1 SHRARCPDGSRACG
15 RAGWRRSPRP
25 RTAPRSPRSSRCSA
39 PRSTWW
45 RCASP
50 AAVCRATRPTC
61 WSRRCCPT
69 SPPWTTTARR
79 RRSKRDAPRSSA
91 WARFSTRSSAE
102 ARVEL
107 TLSIAAAVLGAA
119 LLHAA
124 WNTLIKASADK
135 ELDTYAVAAC
145 CGLIA
150 VLFVCGGIVAFA
162 SGAHDRRA
170 TAFALAN
177 AAVIG
182 AYTLIDAKG
191 VRASDEAASYTL
203 WFFAANAIVIAAMG
217 MLRRG
222 SAVPR
227 YLGQNWRRALLGGAC
242 SVGAYAIALWAM
254 TRAPVALVAV
264 LRETSVIF
272 AAVLAALVLKEKLT
286 RRRLFATGAVL
297 AGLILL
303 RI

>member
-1 SHRARCPDGSRACG
+1 M
-15 RAGWRRSPRP
+15 
-25 RTAPRSPRSSRCSA
+25 
-39 PRSTWW
+39 
-45 RCASP
+45 
-50 AAVCRATRPTC
+50 
-61 WSRRCCPT
+61 
-69 SPPWTTTARR
+69 
-79 RRSKRDAPRSSA
+79 
-91 WARFSTRSSAE
+91 
-102 ARVEL
+102 EL
-107 TLSIAAAVLGAA
+107 TLPIAAAVLGAA

-135 ELDTYAVAAC
+135 ELDTYAVAAA

-150 VLFVCGGIVAFA
+150 ALLLPFLPAPARASWPWLAGSATVHILAFVFLAGAYRYGELSYVYPVMRGGGPMIVAASGAAVFGETLSGGQWLGVLLVCGGIVAFA

-170 TAFALAN
+170 TLFALAN

-182 AYTLIDAKG
+182 TYTLIDAQG
-191 VRASDEAASYTL
+191 VRASGAAASYTL
-203 WFFAANAIVIAAMG
+203 WFFAANAIVIAALG